1 MAAEGRS
8 FGEALDSSSRSDPAG
23 PKSAAS
29 PSGTNEAAAALLVF
43 FGNDL
48 QAVRDYIHQSGT
60 QLKAN
65 FAEQMQQ
72 LGFRTLV
79 GYMPADG
86 GGEPA
91 GEAMF
96 LPRVTV
102 TSSGARV

>member
-8 FGEALDSSSRSDPAG
+8 FGEALDSSSRSDPVG
-23 PKSAAS
+23 PKSAAR

-48 QAVRDYIHQSGT
+48 QSVRDHIHQSG
-60 QLKAN
+60 KS
-65 FAEQMQQ
+65 
-72 LGFRTLV
+72 
-79 GYMPADG
+79 
-86 GGEPA
+86 
-91 GEAMF
+91 MF